1 MHQAMELRRA
11 APGHG
16 RGCGVGP
23 RTLPPLRPPSS
34 TRPCTLNDRPLISF
48 GTRPYI
54 VRTHVYTGS
63 SQTRVSRRQTW
74 CETPPCPV
82 HTRASYV
89 RISSC
94 SRCSNLGRLPQELA
108 QVVLL
113 DDGVHVP
120 VRHMTPQH
128 RCRLSVSCTGHH
140 GCVGG
145 AAQAGE
151 PVLEV
156 SWSPP
161 HAAHRPLASGCS
173 TILFLGVNYRP
184 QVLQDDVKLSAKT
197 TTPTPT
203 TTRASHVTAPHFNT
217 PLAPPPPLPPPS
229 HQHKTACKVYHV
241 RRCTGDDAGVHG
253 KLQVLSE

>member
-1 MHQAMELRRA
+1 MELRRA

-113 DDGVHVP
+113 DVGVHVP
-120 VRHMTPQH
+120 ARHITTAQVSAQRVLYRTPWVRGGRGTSWRARARGIVVSTARRTPSTRIGVQH
-128 RCRLSVSCTGHH
+128 HFVFGCELSTPSL
-140 GCVGG
+140 
-145 AAQAGE
+145 ARRRQALGE
-151 PVLEV
+151 NNNNNTTNNKGITCDGT
-156 SWSPP
+156 
-161 HAAHRPLASGCS
+161 PLQHTPRSS
-173 TILFLGVNYRP
+173 
-184 QVLQDDVKLSAKT
+184 ST
-197 TTPTPT
+197 TTATKSPTQN
-203 TTRASHVTAPHFNT
+203 RVQG
-217 PLAPPPPLPPPS
+217 LPRT
-229 HQHKTACKVYHV
+229 Q
-241 RRCTGDDAGVHG
+241 VHW
-253 KLQVLSE
+253 